1 MKTWPITVVLLTTLG
16 FSLPACSEPANT
28 EQPQQA
34 AATSKTA
41 DAALSLEQIRAK
53 VGPIDVF
60 HPMDGEPPGFEEASR
75 LAASVKAAA
84 ASATDPEIKGELE
97 VAYLRALQIALS
109 ALPMEPDKVAAE
121 PYASW
126 LKAQG
131 ESVFQDEISGSWLVP
146 VSDYWTL
153 ADKYKDAAV
162 GDAIAF
168 HAANASVGGECEGLM
183 SCNSHASLNSEGE
196 YLKRF
201 PNGKFTDMALDL
213 VNNNMDTM
221 LTDWD
226 SQPEEQGE
234 TQKTFAEWETLLTP
248 VTDSEMAKQ
257 VRGKL
262 ASLQKKPVAAATLA
276 SLQKKPV
283 AAATPVQGEAIMPV
297 AGGVS
302 PTDTQ
307 DAEVVK
313 AAEFAAAQME
323 QELDSIIEASQQVV
337 AGMNYSMTLKLKN
350 GETWVVTVYKDL
362 QGQYSLSEYSKQ

>member
-1 MKTWPITVVLLTTLG
+1 MKTLPITVVLLTTLG
-16 FSLPACSEPANT
+16 FSLPAFSEPAST

-34 AATSKTA
+34 AATNKTA

-53 VGPIDVF
+53 VGSIDVF
-60 HPMDGEPPGFEEASR
+60 HPMDGEPPDFKEASR
-75 LAASVKAAA
+75 LAASVKVAAA
-84 ASATDPEIKGELE
+84 GATDPEIKGELE
-97 VAYLRALQIALS
+97 VAYLRALQMALS

-146 VSDYWTL
+146 VSDYWAL
-153 ADKYKDAAV
+153 ADQYKDAAV

-234 TQKTFAEWETLLTP
+234 TQKTLAEWETLLTP

-257 VRGKL
+257 VRGK
-262 ASLQKKPVAAATLA
+262 LA

-313 AAEFAAAQME
+313 AAEFAAAQMG
-323 QELDSIIEASQQVV
+323 QELDSIVEASQQVV

-362 QGQYSLSEYSKQ
+362 QGQYSLSESGKQ